1 MKWIGI
7 ALAAALIGGA
17 MPVALGQATNDAR
30 ERGVDVREANSSVRG
45 VVRAV
50 DPRNR
55 TVSVR
60 PDPGS
65 GGPNAERDVELRY
78 DDSTVVEYQGKVY
91 NNPQDIEVGDRVEAR
106 MTADGWR
113 LVQRFVVL
121 RNVWDDK
128 DTRGAP
134 AQTPQPRDERPG
146 RADDRRDDDRRAE
159 GTRYDGRL
167 SALDTRRRSFQLIQ
181 RSREDFPVTFVYDE
195 DTRVERD
202 GQRMGVE
209 SLRNGDD
216 IAVTAIAAT
225 RGLLATRIDLDDR
238 RASGQPRPDSAGAPA
253 APVRGVIR
261 KIDSRAR
268 VMELD
273 TDGRGAGATAR
284 RATVQYDRMTTVEY
298 NGQRYAVQNLEAG
311 DEVDIAVSRNGDE
324 LIADRVVVVRAK

>member
-1 MKWIGI
+1 MKWIGF
-7 ALAAALIGGA
+7 ALAAAMLGGA
-17 MPVALGQATNDAR
+17 VPVAPAQPANDAR
-30 ERGVDVREANSSVRG
+30 ERGVDSRDAITSVRG

-50 DPRNR
+50 DTRNR

-60 PDPGS
+60 PEAGS
-65 GGPNAERDVELRY
+65 SGPNAERDVELRY

-113 LVQRFVVL
+113 VVQRFIVL

-128 DTRGAP
+128 DTRGVP
-134 AQTPQPRDERPG
+134 AETPRPRDERPG
-146 RADDRRDDDRRAE
+146 RAEDTRRVE

-202 GQRMGVE
+202 GQRLGVE

-216 IAVTAIAAT
+216 IEVTAIAAA
-225 RGLLATRIDLDDR
+225 RGLLATRIDLDDPH
-238 RASGQPRPDSAGAPA
+238 AGGQPRPDVSGAPA

-261 KIDSRAR
+261 KVDSRAR
-268 VMELD
+268 VIELD
-273 TDGRGAGATAR
+273 ANTRGSTGTAR
-284 RATVQYDRMTTVEY
+284 RATVTVQYDRMTTVEY
-298 NGQRYAVQNLEAG
+298 NGQRYTVQNLEAG
-311 DEVDIAVSRNGDE
+311 DEVDIAVSRNGEE
-324 LIADRVVVVRAK
+324 LIADRVVVVRPK